1 VGCAAS
7 GGVCC
12 VWTRGVIGRRW
23 KVVVPLGR
31 DTEFERRQG
40 RKRQKEGTE
49 GVRAYWRGGILKL
62 LGKHYLFITDTLL
75 SGRLMN
81 IAKLKQQAISI
92 TILYMLCLKL

>member
-1 VGCAAS
+1 
-7 GGVCC
+7 
-12 VWTRGVIGRRW
+12 
-23 KVVVPLGR
+23 VPLGR

-40 RKRQKEGTE
+40 RKTEVTE

-62 LGKHYLFITDTLL
+62 LGKHYLFIIDTLL

-92 TILYMLCLKL
+92 TTGVRSGI